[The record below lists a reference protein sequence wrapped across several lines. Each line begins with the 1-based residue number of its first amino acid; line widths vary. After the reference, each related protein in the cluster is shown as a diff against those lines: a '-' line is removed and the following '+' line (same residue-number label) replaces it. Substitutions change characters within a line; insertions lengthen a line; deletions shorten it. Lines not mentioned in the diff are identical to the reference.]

1 MKMNRCRFK
10 QSMIHLAAVLIVVL
24 ATETWGGLLE
34 FEEVDTLPQVENIL
48 FTASHVG
55 IVSHDGRLF
64 SLDRQTQDVQQLDSQ
79 TFSRQF
85 PKPWPPKPYETR
97 NSNPRVFQNTE
108 ILHTS
113 TGQEFER
120 TARAYC
126 SEGAH
131 IDLALRYQERPY
143 PHVLKP
149 CTSVAAIEIIDT
161 QVWLGTVHP
170 YEGGTGGAEGIV
182 VQALDKKQKMSSIT
196 AKSGLTTDGP
206 IYMLRDD
213 PFTKTVW
220 VATERGLNQV
230 DRQFRVVWGRYWYE
244 DFEPSSGSSRTQL
257 IKTQKRSNA
266 FAVLGRKLGVQDWQA
281 YRQVVQQIPSHLG
294 TWGDFKDF
302 QWVLYYTHMSGVPG
316 GQYFKQ
322 DLNGLLPFVMQAAQ
336 SEVPQVHSFGLVNV
350 CKFDDP
356 RVLAFMM
363 TLASKSNA
371 TSPDDYGIRACLK
384 TWEARKP

>member
-1 MKMNRCRFK
+1 MKMNRSRSK
-10 QSMIHLAAVLIVVL
+10 YSMIPLAGILIVVL

-64 SLDRQTQDVQQLDSQ
+64 SLDRQTQDVQQLDSR
-79 TFSRQF
+79 TFTQQF
-85 PKPWPPKPYETR
+85 PEPWPPKPYEMRQTG
-97 NSNPRVFQNTE
+97 PQ
-108 ILHTS
+108 ILRSS
-113 TGQEFER
+113 TGHEFEL
-120 TARAYC
+120 TPAYC

-131 IDLALRYQERPY
+131 DGHELRYQQRPF
-143 PHVLKP
+143 PDVLKH
-149 CTSVAAIEIIDT
+149 CTSVAALEIIGT

-182 VQALDKKQKMSSIT
+182 VQALDKKQKVSSIT

-230 DRQFRVVWGRYWYE
+230 DRQFQVVWGRYWYE

-257 IKTQKRSNA
+257 IETQKRSNA

-302 QWVLYYTHMSGVPG
+302 QWVLYFTHMSGVPG
-316 GQYFKQ
+316 EYFKH
-322 DLNGLLPFVMQAAQ
+322 LNGLLPFVMEAAQ
-336 SEVPQVHSFGLVNV
+336 SEVPKVHFFGLVNV

-356 RVLAFMM
+356 RVLTFMT
-363 TLASKSNA
+363 TLASKSDA
-371 TSPDDYGIRACLK
+371 TSPDDYWIRECLK